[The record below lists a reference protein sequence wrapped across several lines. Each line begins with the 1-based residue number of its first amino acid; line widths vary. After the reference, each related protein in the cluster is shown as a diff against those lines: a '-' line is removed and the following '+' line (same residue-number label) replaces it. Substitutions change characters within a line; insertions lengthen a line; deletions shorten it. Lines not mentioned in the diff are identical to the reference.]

1 MEEIV
6 RQVMAAVEK
15 SGLVEIEVSA
25 RHVHQTE
32 SDFEILFGKGK
43 TMTPKRISKSD

>member
-25 RHVHQTE
+25 RHVHLTQ

-43 TMTPKRISKSD
+43 P